1 MKRNLYLSLA
11 LLCAA
16 FAGYGQ
22 GSQINGTTQVHPGG
36 HYGAYGTLTFSA
48 GYLVTPR
55 NDPNSNVY
63 FTTGSASAGQSD
75 ASHVNGYAEKQGT
88 TAFTFPIGDG
98 TTLRPAGIS
107 APSGST
113 NFQAAYFKGNPG
125 SATLPTGAPFATAN
139 LGTGVGAVSTV
150 EYWDINGSSATN
162 ITLTWNA
169 ASNLN
174 TLTGGDATKL
184 TVVGYNPATSKW
196 EDLGKAGGTTGTVST
211 TGTVTA
217 NAVTPNTFSAFT
229 FGTSAA
235 AVAPDLSPG
244 VDIDGLSFTTSSL
257 SKDFIINI
265 YNGDS
270 NNPNAFGPTSAPI
283 VFAINK
289 LSAFTITYPTTSGSS
304 NVSGGTANNNGDW
317 SFDETTRPGF
327 ITVTSK
333 AGTKINGG
341 GRAILGF
348 TITRNAGVAGNTTQ
362 NITANVQGGT
372 GGGETPTNNNR
383 VVTSVTAQ

>member
-1 MKRNLYLSLA
+1 MKRNLYVSLA
-11 LLCAA
+11 LLCVA

-22 GSQINGTTQVHPGG
+22 GSQIDGTTQVHPGG
-36 HYGAYGTLTFSA
+36 HYGAYGTLSFNA

-107 APSGST
+107 APLGSV

-125 SATLPTGAPFATAN
+125 TATLPTGAPFATAN

-184 TVVGYNPATSKW
+184 TVVGYNPTTSKW
-196 EDLGKAGGTTGTVST
+196 ENLGQAGGTTGTVST

-217 NAVTPNTFSAFT
+217 NAVTPNTYSAFT
-229 FGTSAA
+229 FGSSAA
-235 AVAPDLSPG
+235 ATVIDLSPG
-244 VDIDGLSFTTSSL
+244 VDIDGLTFTTSSL
-257 SKDFIINI
+257 SKDFIVNI
-265 YNGDS
+265 
-270 NNPNAFGPTSAPI
+270 FGGATGGQTTAPITFVISKTSA
-283 VFAINK
+283 F
-289 LSAFTITYPTTSGSS
+289 SITYPTTSGTS
-304 NVSGGTANNNGDW
+304 NVFGGTANSNGNW
-317 SFDETTRPGF
+317 TFTESASF

-333 AGTKINGG
+333 AGVTLNANGQA
-341 GRAILGF
+341 AIGF
-348 TITRNAGVAGNTTQ
+348 TITRKAGIAGNTTQ
-362 NITANVQGGT
+362 NITVAIAPGT
-372 GGGETPTNNNR
+372 GGGEAPTTNNR
-383 VVTSVTAQ
+383 TITSVTAQ